1 MTSIKNLNFDHL
13 IGQQV
18 GTATLLKEHA
28 RGGMA
33 VIFVAFQRSLK
44 RQIAVKILP
53 RSIMT
58 PNAAES
64 FQQEAESAAIL
75 SHPNIVPIYEIG
87 DTEDFLFF
95 TMQLVNGKTLSE
107 SLKMARK
114 HPLPSKRILPLTEII
129 TITKNVLDALDYAH
143 NQDIIHRDVKP
154 ANILIESHTNRPMIT
169 DFGIAKLSRGPN
181 AKPGMI
187 AGTPLYM
194 SPEQL
199 LGVTVDRRAD
209 IYSAAMMLFEML
221 VSELPLPKVSS
232 FKELVAY
239 KLSLKDRFY
248 QKKPSELNPNIDKEM
263 DEIVLKALAFYP
275 EKRYATSRAFLQDLE
290 QYEARHMKNQIIG
303 RP

>member
-143 NQDIIHRDVKP
+143 SQDIIHRDVKP

-221 VSELPLPKVSS
+221 VLELPLPKVSS